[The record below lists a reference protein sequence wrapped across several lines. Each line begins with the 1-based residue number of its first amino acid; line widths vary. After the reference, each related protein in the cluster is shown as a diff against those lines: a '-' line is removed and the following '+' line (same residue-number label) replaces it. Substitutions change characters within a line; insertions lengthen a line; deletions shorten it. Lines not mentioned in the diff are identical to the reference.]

1 MNLREMIV
9 KNLGW
14 KLLALFLGILV
25 WVFVE
30 AGLRGEILFRIQR
43 TASLTVE
50 RPVAVLAP
58 AELGG
63 MFEVDPA
70 MVSVTVSGRRDALL
84 ELAETDVR
92 VYVDLS
98 DVLAAADVRRVVRVQ
113 PLGEVARVVVE
124 PSTVRVYHVPA
135 SAVRGQLKAF

>member
-1 MNLREMIV
+1 MNVREMIV

-63 MFEVDPA
+63 MFEVEPP

-113 PLGEVARVVVE
+113 PLGEVARVIVE

-135 SAVRGQLKAF
+135 GGVRGE